1 MLVNIK
7 ETGLKSEDFSYS
19 LLEKAHVAVVPGITY
34 GEACEG
40 YVRMAFTLNESKI
53 TEGVLRINNFIQL
66 QRGKNEKGIN
76 VRRIDAADSG
86 Y

>member
-1 MLVNIK
+1 
-7 ETGLKSEDFSYS
+7 
-19 LLEKAHVAVVPGITY
+19 
-34 GEACEG
+34 
-40 YVRMAFTLNESKI
+40 MAFTLNESKI